1 MKAKDLDM
9 SYIISKSIS
18 KSKRR
23 SIIVQFNSHND
34 RREFFNNE
42 KRLKGTSVFNT
53 DSLTAGRMLQL
64 KNTRD
69 QFGFNN
75 VWSIDGRIIY
85 QDRTSAKPK
94 LFYRL
99 VVKRIFY
106 GKWNRFVFRIIG
118 GIVVLLNYLLRLRNL
133 FKFNFYWCWTF
144 NFSIQFEKRKN
155 SLYSKRSI
163 WGVIKN
169 VAKQIGNLLLN
180 IFKQH

>member
-23 SIIVQFNSHND
+23 SIIVQFNSHHD
-34 RREFFNNE
+34 CREFFNNE
-42 KRLKGTSVFNT
+42 KRLKGTSVFNN

-69 QFGFNN
+69 QSGFTN

-85 QDRTSAKPK
+85 QDRTSA
-94 LFYRL
+94 
-99 VVKRIFY
+99 
-106 GKWNRFVFRIIG
+106 NRFVFRIIG

-133 FKFNFYWCWTF
+133 FKFNF
-144 NFSIQFEKRKN
+144 
-155 SLYSKRSI
+155 
-163 WGVIKN
+163 
-169 VAKQIGNLLLN
+169 
-180 IFKQH
+180 

>member
-34 RREFFNNE
+34 CREFFNNE
-42 KRLKGTSVFNT
+42 KRLKGTSVFNN

-69 QFGFNN
+69 QFGFTN

-85 QDRTSAKPK
+85 QDRTSA
-94 LFYRL
+94 
-99 VVKRIFY
+99 
-106 GKWNRFVFRIIG
+106 NRFVFRIIG

-133 FKFNFYWCWTF
+133 FKFNF
-144 NFSIQFEKRKN
+144 
-155 SLYSKRSI
+155 
-163 WGVIKN
+163 
-169 VAKQIGNLLLN
+169 
-180 IFKQH
+180 